1 MSGGKGK
8 KRRKGEG
15 ERAGGEDRRF
25 LIQTARP
32 PTCMARSRTHALALL
47 PARAHRV
54 PGERRSPL
62 RVIGRRARHLVGVLA
77 PAFFRSSALPLLL
90 ASLLFAGCLPSS
102 NQRKLKRALFPS
114 DSLSRQIAEAT
125 PVDTLQLVRRVDA
138 PPEAILEYPTS
149 LGLLA
154 DGRIVVAETQRGA
167 LVTFDVQGG
176 YERAL
181 QYEGFS
187 YPFLA
192 GTKGDTVAVLNRGAH
207 RVDYVV
213 GDDVVHA
220 VAVPEARNGN
230 ALLTSDG
237 LYYKTAVEGE
247 GTTLYR
253 FDDAGAEQDR
263 WTLQGP
269 YWRHLGFLR
278 SWSEQVLAL
287 SGYRPVVD
295 VLAPYTPSG
304 STLDTL
310 ALVGFDSPQLER
322 SRLWA
327 AGDVDE
333 PPLLTPA
340 AAALDDRLFVLNARP
355 GWLRIDVYARGE
367 GGLRLQRILLQPN
380 PTMDNQLLYVDLA
393 ARRVPGGVEFVA
405 LTTKPRPGFAFY
417 FWPDTLAA
425 QG

>member
-1 MSGGKGK
+1 MM
-8 KRRKGEG
+8 RRTGLW
-15 ERAGGEDRRF
+15 RF
-25 LIQTARP
+25 LQ
-32 PTCMARSRTHALALL
+32 RTHTPFMRRL
-47 PARAHRV
+47 V
-54 PGERRSPL
+54 PL
-62 RVIGRRARHLVGVLA
+62 VLA
-77 PAFFRSSALPLLL
+77 VSFL
-90 ASLLFAGCLPSS
+90 AGCLPSS

-125 PVDTLQLVRRVDA
+125 SVDTLQLVRRVDA

-149 LGLLA
+149 LDLLD
-154 DGRIVVAETQRGA
+154 DGRIVVAETRRGA
-167 LVTFDVQGG
+167 LVTFSARGG
-176 YERAL
+176 YEGAL
-181 QYEGFS
+181 QYDGFS
-187 YPFLA
+187 YPFMA
-192 GTKGDTVAVLNRGAH
+192 GVRGDTVAVLNRGAH

-213 GDDVVHA
+213 GDDVVAA
-220 VAVPEARNGN
+220 VDVPDVRNGS
-230 ALLTSDG
+230 ALLTDDG

-253 FDDAGAEQDR
+253 FDDAGTERAR

-278 SWSEQVLAL
+278 TWGDSLLAL

-295 VLAPYTPSG
+295 VLAPDTPG
-304 STLDTL
+304 GTVLDTL

-340 AAALDDRLFVLNARP
+340 AAALGEQLFVLNARP

-367 GGLRLQRILLQPN
+367 DELRLQRILLQPN

-417 FWPDTLAA
+417 FWPDAV
-425 QG
+425 GR